1 MHDQALKN
9 KDNILN
15 ELSSQLGGGSTG
27 ADLTALLPKK
37 KVSLSMHSDSS
48 SMMDSFN
55 ANGKISIQ
63 YQFDIIAP
71 HKENQVEKKDDED
84 DEGRVVLKNEVNVA
98 NDGDYIAAFILP
110 PKISK
115 KKKEQKVK
123 STEKTNEKMD
133 ELIQPT
139 DISAYLDFNYVDESA
154 ADWYKLIPCALVC
167 LLLLLLF

>member
-1 MHDQALKN
+1 LKN
-9 KDNILN
+9 KDSILN
-15 ELSSQLGGGSTG
+15 ELSSQLGGSNNG

-37 KVSLSMHSDSS
+37 KLSLSMYSDSS
-48 SMMDSFN
+48 SMMGSFSTD
-55 ANGKISIQ
+55 GKISIQ

-71 HKENQVEKKDDED
+71 HKENQVVEKKDDD
-84 DEGRVVLKNEVNVA
+84 DDDGHVELKNEVNVA

-110 PKISK
+110 AKISK

-154 ADWYKLIPCALVC
+154 ADWYKLIPCVL
-167 LLLLLLF
+167 